1 MIEKKRINALAVL
14 MCGGK
19 SRRMNAKP
27 KQFLDYEGR
36 TFLVQIAEQLS
47 SFEDIVLSC
56 NTKIEPYQNVCDKT
70 LGQGPIGGIASVLWK
85 TDKDLVFVVAC
96 DMPLITTG
104 FIGFLFER
112 WEEAEKAGADY
123 DCLVPVAK
131 GQKQPLCAIYRKR
144 ILPLVEEQIREKNYR
159 LQALLQ
165 RLSVYY
171 LEVPESLE
179 QNLRNVNTPEEYK
192 KILERVSSS
201 KVETT
206 KEHRNMW
213 DVQNVVSQIAYLE
226 SRK

>member
-1 MIEKKRINALAVL
+1 MVERRRINALAVL

-19 SRRMNAKP
+19 SRRMNEHP
-27 KQFLDYEGR
+27 KHFLDYGGR
-36 TFLVQIAEQLS
+36 TFLDQIAEQLS
-47 SFEDIVLSC
+47 SFDDIVLSC
-56 NTKIEPYQNVCDKT
+56 NTQIEPYQNICDRIP
-70 LGQGPIGGIASVLWK
+70 GQGPIGGIASALWK
-85 TDKDLVFVVAC
+85 TDKDLVFIVAC

-104 FIGFLFER
+104 FINFLFER
-112 WEEAEKAGADY
+112 WEEAERNGEDY

-131 GQKQPLCAIYRKR
+131 GQKHPLCAIYRKR

-192 KILERVSSS
+192 TI
-201 KVETT
+201 
-206 KEHRNMW
+206 
-213 DVQNVVSQIAYLE
+213 
-226 SRK
+226 